1 MPWVLSSILSAFVL
15 GFYDLSKKHALR
27 ENAVVPV
34 LFFST
39 MASAVVWLVLMA
51 TQSLRPGLLPAGL
64 LVDPLTPWQHAQLF
78 AKSGIVGLS
87 WIFTYFGIKH
97 LPLSIAAPIRATS
110 PLWTLLGAVVL
121 LGERPT
127 WLETLGIVTTL
138 GSFWGLSLAG
148 RREGLHFHRDKW
160 VGFMVLGTL
169 FGAVSALYDKFL
181 LGGEKFSP
189 ATVQAWFSFYLVV
202 VFAPVALGWKLR
214 WWPRNEFH
222 WRWTV
227 PVIGLVLLVAD
238 YLYFT
243 ALTDQEALISLVG
256 SIRRGS
262 TLVAFAGSVWLFREK
277 NGGQKLPAV
286 IGILVGIVLTIS
298 G

>member
-1 MPWVLSSILSAFVL
+1 VL
-15 GFYDLSKKHALR
+15 
-27 ENAVVPV
+27 E
-34 LFFST
+34 
-39 MASAVVWLVLMA
+39 
-51 TQSLRPGLLPAGL
+51 
-64 LVDPLTPWQHAQLF
+64 PLTLRQHAQLF

-110 PLWTLLGAVVL
+110 PLWTLLGAVMI

-138 GSFWGLSLAG
+138 GSFWGLSVVG
-148 RREGLHFHRDKW
+148 RKEGLQFHRNKW
-160 VGFMVLGTL
+160 IGFMVLGTL

-181 LGGEKFSP
+181 LGTAKFSP
-189 ATVQAWFSFYLVV
+189 AAVQAWFSFYLVV
-202 VFAPVALGWKLR
+202 VFAPLALGWKLR

-222 WRWTV
+222 WRWSI

-238 YLYFT
+238 YLYFS
-243 ALTDQEALISLVG
+243 ALTNPEALISLVG

-262 TLVAFAGSVWLFREK
+262 TLVAFAGSVFLFKEI
-277 NGGQKLPAV
+277 NGWQKLPAV
-286 IGILVGIVLTIS
+286 LGVLAGIILTIL